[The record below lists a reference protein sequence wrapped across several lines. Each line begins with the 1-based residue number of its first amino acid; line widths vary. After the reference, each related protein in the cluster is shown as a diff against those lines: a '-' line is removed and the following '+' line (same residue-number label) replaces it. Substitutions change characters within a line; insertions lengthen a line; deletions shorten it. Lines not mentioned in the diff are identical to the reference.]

1 METFC
6 LTALEAAA
14 SRTLA
19 VTTDLAGLQT
29 TVGDRGVILQGQ
41 PNTVEWFD
49 SAINTIFSTLSNSKL
64 KNALIER
71 NYQWV
76 SEMSWYRQ
84 ANILSNEYLKNKLEY
99 RGMYNWTN
107 DIPLGSK
114 QVFENVI
121 HHFNKTHMVRDEPY
135 KILEIGTYC
144 GTSLIKIVQMIPN
157 SAGFG
162 IDAWK
167 NYEEN
172 ELLSRIEETGI
183 AKSFLKNVHI
193 AGLEKRVCGIC
204 QDSTIA
210 LINMLKYN
218 DGYDFIYV
226 DGSHKLLDC
235 YTDLILSWRLLKSGG
250 IMGIDDYLWNN
261 QDLLGSPFES
271 VNHFLKKYEN
281 EMNVLAKD
289 YRVFIEKK

>member
-1 METFC
+1 
-6 LTALEAAA
+6 
-14 SRTLA
+14 
-19 VTTDLAGLQT
+19 
-29 TVGDRGVILQGQ
+29 
-41 PNTVEWFD
+41 
-49 SAINTIFSTLSNSKL
+49 
-64 KNALIER
+64 
-71 NYQWV
+71 
-76 SEMSWYRQ
+76 
-84 ANILSNEYLKNKLEY
+84 
-99 RGMYNWTN
+99 
-107 DIPLGSK
+107 
-114 QVFENVI
+114 
-121 HHFNKTHMVRDEPY
+121 
-135 KILEIGTYC
+135 
-144 GTSLIKIVQMIPN
+144 MIPN

-167 NYEEN
+167 NYGEN

-183 AKSFLKNVHI
+183 AKSFLKNVQT

-204 QDSTIA
+204 QDSTTA
-210 LINMLKYN
+210 LINMIKYN

-235 YTDLILSWRLLKSGG
+235 YTDLVLSWRLLKSGG